1 MANLHVPMISKT
13 QEQNQSLHYPSV
25 IELSKSALEN
35 NFRFLR
41 EYYGEDVRISSVVK
55 ANAYGHGISHF
66 VSIAESCGIDH
77 FSVFSLDEAVQVR
90 SALRNHAD
98 VMVMGWIDPADYE
111 MAVADEYEFYVF
123 EPEVLPLAI
132 EASKKTGKKAK
143 IHLEIETG
151 MNRTGLTSVELR
163 ACVKILKQNPDN
175 FIIRGL
181 CTHYAGAESIS
192 NYFRIQK
199 QYKNYNRT
207 YKWLARQGIVPDIM
221 HTACS
226 AASVAYPKTRMDMV
240 RVGIL
245 QYGFW
250 PSPETFIYYT
260 HGNHTNQNPLSHVIS
275 WKSSLMSIKNVKSGE
290 FVSYG
295 TTYLAKQDMTIAII
309 PTGYSTGYSSSLS
322 NQGRVL
328 IHGQRVGVVGMVNMN
343 MLIIDIT
350 GIEEVKIGDEVVFI
364 GDQGEQDITVAS
376 FVEFSDQLNY
386 EVLARL
392 PQNIPRVI
400 VE

>member
-1 MANLHVPMISKT
+1 M
-13 QEQNQSLHYPSV
+13 HYPSV

-35 NFRFLR
+35 NFSFLR
-41 EYYGEDVRISSVVK
+41 EYYGKDVRISSVVK
-55 ANAYGHGISHF
+55 ANAYGHGIQQF
-66 VSIAESCGIDH
+66 VPVAESCGIDH

-90 SALRNHAD
+90 KVLKNHAD
-98 VMVMGWIDPADYE
+98 VMVMGWIDPADVE
-111 MAVADEYEFYVF
+111 AAVADEYEFFVF
-123 EPEVLPLAI
+123 EPEVLTLAL

-151 MNRTGLTSVELR
+151 MNRTGLTSLELKKS
-163 ACVKILKQNPDN
+163 VKVLKQNPTH

-199 QYKNYNRT
+199 QYKSYHRT

-260 HGNHTNQNPLSHVIS
+260 HGNHTNHNPLSHVIS
-275 WKSSLMSIKNVKSGE
+275 WKSSVMSIKPVKSGE

-295 TTYLAKQDMTIAII
+295 TTYLAKEDMTIAII
-309 PTGYSTGYSSSLS
+309 PTGYSTGYSRSLS

-343 MLIIDIT
+343 MLVIDIT
-350 GIEEVKIGDEVVFI
+350 GMEGVEIGDEVVFI
-364 GDQGEQDITVAS
+364 GVQGEQEITVAS

-386 EVLARL
+386 EILARL
-392 PQNIPRVI
+392 PQNIPRI
-400 VE
+400 VVD

>member
-1 MANLHVPMISKT
+1 MTKRTKI
-13 QEQNQSLHYPSV
+13 QNKLMHYPSV

-35 NFRFLR
+35 NFRFLHD
-41 EYYGEDVRISSVVK
+41 YYGEDVRISSVVK
-55 ANAYGHGISHF
+55 ANAYGHGIREF
-66 VSIAESCGIDH
+66 VPIAESCGIDH
-77 FSVFSLDEAVQVR
+77 FSVFSLDEAMQVR
-90 SALRNHAD
+90 SALKNHAD
-98 VMVMGWIDPADYE
+98 VMVMGWVDPADLE
-111 MAVADEYEFYVF
+111 IAIAEEFEFFVF
-123 EPEVLPLAI
+123 EPDVLPLAV
-132 EASKKTGKKAK
+132 EASKKIGKKAK

-151 MNRTGLTSVELR
+151 MNRTGLTPVELKQS
-163 ACVKILKQNPDN
+163 VKILKQNPEH

-199 QYKNYNRT
+199 QVKNYNRT

-260 HGNHTNQNPLSHVIS
+260 HGNHTNHNPLSHVIS
-275 WKSSLMSIKNVKSGE
+275 WKSSVMSIKRVKSGE

-295 TTYLAKQDMTIAII
+295 TTYLAKEDMRIAIV
-309 PTGYSTGYSSSLS
+309 PAGYSTGYSRSLS

-328 IHGQRVGVVGMVNMN
+328 IRGHRVGVVGMVNMN
-343 MLIIDIT
+343 MLVIDIT
-350 GIEEVKIGDEVVFI
+350 GIEEVQLGDEVVFI
-364 GDQGEQDITVAS
+364 GCQGDQEITVAS

-392 PQNIPRVI
+392 PQNIPRI
-400 VE
+400 VVD